1 MRYLDRTF
9 QCEKLLGQI
18 DDYRNS
24 FVPIALLFDFKKSA
38 TLFIYVD
45 CSMLINTGQNNTV
58 EEENEGNMRFKFA
71 FQWYGQPR
79 NLAIFFKTPACCRT
93 LRTES
98 TIMDKSLGTNLHLWG
113 FFTRAKQIHLH
124 LFSPSLPPPTM
135 LDTCTRYF
143 SRVSTLYWG
152 WRGEARILKRITVL
166 F

>member
-1 MRYLDRTF
+1 
-9 QCEKLLGQI
+9 
-18 DDYRNS
+18 
-24 FVPIALLFDFKKSA
+24 
-38 TLFIYVD
+38 
-45 CSMLINTGQNNTV
+45 MLINTGQNNTV
-58 EEENEGNMRFKFA
+58 EAENEGNMRFKFA

-124 LFSPSLPPPTM
+124 LFSPSPPPS
-135 LDTCTRYF
+135 YN
-143 SRVSTLYWG
+143 VGHVYTLFLQSFNIVLG
-152 WRGEARILKRITVL
+152 VEGGGEAKH

>member
-1 MRYLDRTF
+1 MT
-9 QCEKLLGQI
+9 
-18 DDYRNS
+18 S
-24 FVPIALLFDFKKSA
+24 KKA
-38 TLFIYVD
+38 QHYFIYVD
-45 CSMLINTGQNNTV
+45 CSMLINTGKNNTV

-79 NLAIFFKTPACCRT
+79 NLAIFFKTRACCRT

-124 LFSPSLPPPTM
+124 LFSPSPPPTM
-135 LDTCTRYF
+135 LDACSRYF
-143 SRVSTLYWG
+143 PRVSTLYWG
-152 WRGEARILKRITVL
+152 LGGGSNA